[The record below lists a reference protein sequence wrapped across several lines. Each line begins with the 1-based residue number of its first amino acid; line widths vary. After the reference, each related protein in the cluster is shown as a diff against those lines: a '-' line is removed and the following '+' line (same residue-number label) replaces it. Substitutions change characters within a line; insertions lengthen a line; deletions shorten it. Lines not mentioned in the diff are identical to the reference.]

1 MHFSIVVGCI
11 ELKLF
16 SFFLQKVITIVANQ
30 STEELTEEAPV
41 LVTVAEDGT
50 ELPVETQMVGEAEG
64 GLCMVCGWGW
74 GGWGRILCVCVCTLQ
89 EMHGWCD
96 IVEVRV
102 EWDERAGGSC
112 YFEEHICGWSW
123 CDPSGVSRQ
132 SPGNELGLVMGC
144 QWSLAHDGTVIWLSV
159 EGSVIDGLVGWL
171 LGGLIC

>member
-74 GGWGRILCVCVCTLQ
+74 GGVGEDSVCVCVHTARDA
-89 EMHGWCD
+89 W
-96 IVEVRV
+96 
-102 EWDERAGGSC
+102 
-112 YFEEHICGWSW
+112 
-123 CDPSGVSRQ
+123 
-132 SPGNELGLVMGC
+132 VM
-144 QWSLAHDGTVIWLSV
+144 
-159 EGSVIDGLVGWL
+159 
-171 LGGLIC
+171 